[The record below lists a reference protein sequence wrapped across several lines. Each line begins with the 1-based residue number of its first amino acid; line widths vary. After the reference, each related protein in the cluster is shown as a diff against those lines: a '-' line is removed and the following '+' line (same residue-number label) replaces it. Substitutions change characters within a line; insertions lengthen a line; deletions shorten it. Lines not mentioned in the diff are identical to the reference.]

1 MSQWLDRLRECEKN
15 KNIENLPMSVLSVS
29 HSGNQTKF
37 SDMPSKSDFE
47 TFQPMSVMSVSNP
60 TFENKKNKIEN
71 ILKDAYIPTDKTD
84 IGSIPTNVPQRL
96 EIPALWLN
104 AIETILRRDKPQAI
118 SESRWKAITVR
129 LRRLVVEEREFFF
142 KIIEYGWSLEEVFG
156 CHKFA
161 PDVRIDGMGLLML
174 LGKASIAEIK
184 PRCASLKHK
193 DDGMTTY
200 ALGTFDRMCMEHSML
215 MELP

>member
-71 ILKDAYIPTDKTD
+71 ILKDAYIPTDPTD
-84 IGSIPTNVPQRL
+84 IGSIPTNVPQHS
-96 EIPALWLN
+96 
-104 AIETILRRDKPQAI
+104 DKCP
-118 SESRWKAITVR
+118 ST
-129 LRRLVVEEREFFF
+129 
-142 KIIEYGWSLEEVFG
+142 
-156 CHKFA
+156 
-161 PDVRIDGMGLLML
+161 P
-174 LGKASIAEIK
+174 
-184 PRCASLKHK
+184 
-193 DDGMTTY
+193 
-200 ALGTFDRMCMEHSML
+200 
-215 MELP
+215 

>member
-1 MSQWLDRLRECEKN
+1 MSLN
-15 KNIENLPMSVLSVS
+15 
-29 HSGNQTKF
+29 
-37 SDMPSKSDFE
+37 
-47 TFQPMSVMSVSNP
+47 
-60 TFENKKNKIEN
+60 
-71 ILKDAYIPTDKTD
+71 
-84 IGSIPTNVPQRL
+84 IPTNVPQRL

-104 AIETILRRDKPQAI
+104 AIETILSRDKPQAI
-118 SESRWKAITVR
+118 SESRWKAIIVH

>member
-1 MSQWLDRLRECEKN
+1 MTDLLKKVCEDKGINPELPIYDLCNALMVTVEEN
-15 KNIENLPMSVLSVS
+15 KDGDISVHLPLSVLSDNYLLRGKLCQEIESLYQRERQQSKDKQGVLP
-29 HSGNQTKF
+29 
-37 SDMPSKSDFE
+37 SDWM
-47 TFQPMSVMSVSNP
+47 
-60 TFENKKNKIEN
+60 
-71 ILKDAYIPTDKTD
+71 
-84 IGSIPTNVPQRL
+84 R
-96 EIPALWLN
+96 
-104 AIETILRRDKPQAI
+104 AIETLQSRQKPKDIKDERWQDILK
-118 SESRWKAITVR
+118 R
-129 LRRLVVEEREFFF
+129 LNRLVEQETDHLL

-193 DDGMTTY
+193 DDGMITY
-200 ALGTFDRMCMEHSML
+200 ALGTFDRMCMEYSML